1 MTLSRLGRKG
11 LGRWLCRDCVVGC
24 LRISWTFSR
33 LAGFGFIR
41 VGIGFKLGESWVRLD
56 LGEELGLGDFVESGK
71 EGG

>member
-1 MTLSRLGRKG
+1 M
-11 LGRWLCRDCVVGC
+11 GC